1 MRYVL
6 ALLVVAGAYLVT
18 LAVERWFDLGV
29 VAALLLSLAALWRT
43 GNPACPCR
51 TGTPAC
57 PDRRDRLSSTFLAAA
72 MPLLGLTHAD
82 PRWPRTTIALY
93 AAYVI
98 MALVI
103 LLRRKSTPL
112 SRR

>member
-6 ALLVVAGAYLVT
+6 ALLAVAGAYLVT
-18 LAVERWFDLGV
+18 LGAEHFFDLGV
-29 VAALLLSLAALWRT
+29 VAALVLGLAALWRT
-43 GNPACPCR
+43 G
-51 TGTPAC
+51 TPAG
-57 PDRRDRLSSTFLAAA
+57 PDRRDRLSSAVLAAA

-82 PRWPRTTIALY
+82 PQWLRTTIALY

-98 MALVI
+98 LALVI